1 MLAHPPRIS
10 ATAIRRDDNVLNDRR
25 SEPQPPRRRKRRTA
39 GVPEKQSLPWK
50 QIRNSLAPIEPLS
63 ADEIESIHQA
73 SLRVLAELGMK
84 VTDLEARKIYAE
96 GGGRVD
102 DSEEMVYLD
111 PEMVAEVIKTV
122 PAEYIHN
129 ARNPNKSVTI
139 GGNHITFS
147 GVGGPAFVSDLDR
160 GRRPGT
166 YAELCDYKKLFQTYD
181 IIHYASGGF
190 EPLDLPENSR
200 HLDVLMGQIRY
211 TDKCISTSLLGSNR
225 ARDGLNMACILFG
238 IEYDDLPQNVVIGG
252 GINTNSPRLLD
263 GPMAGGL
270 IELAQAGQ
278 PVIVTPFTL
287 AGAMAP
293 VTVIGAITQQ
303 NAEALAGIVLTQL
316 VRPGVPTVYGGFT
329 SNVDMRTGSPAFG
342 TPEQTKASHI
352 TGQLCR
358 RYKIPFRSSNTNAST
373 SVDAQSAYESEMSLW
388 GAVMGHAN
396 RIAHGGGW
404 LEGGLVASFE
414 KLIID
419 VEMMQMMAEFV
430 EPLVVNDETLAIGAM
445 REVQPGGHYFGT
457 AHTMERY
464 DSAFY
469 SPVVSDWTNFEN
481 WKEAGGL
488 DSAQRANAIWKQ
500 AINDYEQ
507 PPLDPA
513 IVEELEDYVERRKRE
528 LIGADAVLR

>member
-1 MLAHPPRIS
+1 MNELR
-10 ATAIRRDDNVLNDRR
+10 V
-25 SEPQPPRRRKRRTA
+25 EPQSNRRRKRRTA
-39 GVPEKQSLPWK
+39 GVPEKTSLPWK
-50 QIRNSLAPIEPLS
+50 NIRNSLPPIEPLS

-84 VTDLEARKIYAE
+84 VTDVEARKIYTE
-96 GGGRVD
+96 GGARVD
-102 DSEEMVYLD
+102 QAEEMVYLD
-111 PEMVAEVIKTV
+111 PEMVEEVMALA
-122 PAEYIHN
+122 PAEYTLN
-129 ARNPNKSVTI
+129 ARNSDKSITI

-147 GVGGPAFVSDLDR
+147 GVAGPAFVSDLDR

-166 YAELCDYKKLFQTYD
+166 YVELCDYKKLFQSFD
-181 IIHYASGGF
+181 IIHYALGGF

-200 HLDVLMGQIRY
+200 HLDILLAQIRY

-238 IEYDDLPQNVVIGG
+238 IDFDDLPEHVVITGN
-252 GINTNSPRLLD
+252 INTNSPRLLD

-270 IELAQAGQ
+270 IELARAGQ

-316 VRPGVPTVYGGFT
+316 VRPGVPVVYGGFT

-342 TPEQTKASHI
+342 TPEQTKASLI

-358 RYKIPFRSSNTNAST
+358 RYQIPFRSSNTNAST

-396 RIAHGGGW
+396 MIIHGGGW

-430 EPLVVNDETLAIGAM
+430 EPLAVNDQTLAIDAM

-457 AHTMERY
+457 THTMARY
-464 DSAFY
+464 DTAFY
-469 SPVVSDWTNFEN
+469 TPVVSDWTNFEN

-488 DSAQRANAIWKQ
+488 DSAQRANAVWKQ
-500 AINDYEQ
+500 VINDYEQ

-513 IVEELEDYVERRKRE
+513 ILEELEAFIARRKRE

>member
-1 MLAHPPRIS
+1 
-10 ATAIRRDDNVLNDRR
+10 
-25 SEPQPPRRRKRRTA
+25 
-39 GVPEKQSLPWK
+39 
-50 QIRNSLAPIEPLS
+50 
-63 ADEIESIHQA
+63 
-73 SLRVLAELGMK
+73 MK
-84 VTDLEARKIYAE
+84 VTDTEARKIYAE
-96 GGGRVD
+96 GGARVD
-102 DSEEMVYLD
+102 NPEEMVYLD
-111 PEMVAEVIKTV
+111 PEMVEEVIKTI
-122 PAEYIHN
+122 PAQFIQK
-129 ARNPNKSVTI
+129 ARNPNKSVTL

-147 GVGGPAFVSDLDR
+147 GVAGPAFVSDLDR

-181 IIHYASGGF
+181 IIHYAGGGF
-190 EPLDLPENSR
+190 EPLDLPESSR
-200 HLDVLMGQIRY
+200 HLDVLLSEILY
-211 TDKCISTSLLGSNR
+211 TDKCLYASLLGSNR
-225 ARDGLNMACILFG
+225 ARDALNMACIVFG
-238 IEYDDLPQNVVIGG
+238 IEYDDLPEHIVISGN
-252 GINTNSPRLLD
+252 INTNSPRLID

-270 IELAQAGQ
+270 IELARAGQ

-316 VRPGVPTVYGGFT
+316 VRPGTPAVYGGFT

-342 TPEQTKASHI
+342 TPEQTKASLI

-358 RYKIPFRSSNTNAST
+358 RYQIPFRSSNTNAST

-396 RIAHGGGW
+396 MIIHGAGW

-430 EPLVVNDETLAIGAM
+430 EPLVVNEETLAIEAM

-457 AHTMERY
+457 SHTMERY

-488 DSAQRANAIWKQ
+488 DAAQRANAIWKQ

-513 IVEELEDYVERRKRE
+513 VLEELEEYVERRKRE

>member
-1 MLAHPPRIS
+1 MDDS
-10 ATAIRRDDNVLNDRR
+10 ATTL
-25 SEPQPPRRRKRRTA
+25 QPSRRRKRRTA
-39 GVPEKQSLPWK
+39 GVPTKPSLPWRT
-50 QIRNSLAPIEPLS
+50 IRNSLSPIEPLS
-63 ADEIESIHQA
+63 TDEIESIHLA

-84 VTDLEARKIYAE
+84 VTDEEARRIYRE
-96 GGGRVD
+96 GGARID
-102 DSEEMVYLD
+102 DDEEMVYLD
-111 PEMVAEVIKTV
+111 PEMVEEVIKTV
-122 PAEYIHN
+122 PPEFSMR
-129 ARNPNKSVTI
+129 ARNPRKNVTL

-147 GVGGPAFVSDLDR
+147 GVGGPAFVSDMDR

-181 IIHYASGGF
+181 IIHYAGGGF

-200 HLDVLMGQIRY
+200 HLDILLAQIRY
-211 TDKCISTSLLGSNR
+211 TDKCINTSLLGSNR
-225 ARDGLNMACILFG
+225 ARDGLNMACILHG
-238 IEYDDLPQNVVIGG
+238 IAFEDMPDQVVIGG

-270 IELAQAGQ
+270 IELARAGQ

-316 VRPGVPTVYGGFT
+316 VRPGVPAGYGGFT

-358 RYKIPFRSSNTNAST
+358 RYQIPFRSSNTNAST

-396 RIAHGGGW
+396 VIIHSAGW

-419 VEMMQMMAEFV
+419 VEMLQMMAEFV
-430 EPLVVNDETLAIGAM
+430 EPLVVNDETLAIEAM

-457 AHTMERY
+457 SHTMERY

-469 SPVVSDWTNFEN
+469 APLVSDWTNFETWN
-481 WKEAGGL
+481 EAGGL
-488 DSAQRANAIWKQ
+488 DSAQRANATWKQ
-500 AINDYEQ
+500 ALKDYEQ

-513 IVEELEDYVERRKRE
+513 ILEELEEYVAKRKQE

>member
-1 MLAHPPRIS
+1 MSSIQLQTS
-10 ATAIRRDDNVLNDRR
+10 
-25 SEPQPPRRRKRRTA
+25 RRRKRRTA
-39 GVPEKQSLPWK
+39 GVPEKTSLPWK
-50 QIRNSLAPIEPLS
+50 QIRNSLPPIEPLS

-73 SLRVLAELGMK
+73 SLQVLAELGMK

-96 GGGRVD
+96 GGARVD
-102 DSEEMVYLD
+102 DNEEMVYLD

-147 GVGGPAFVSDLDR
+147 GVAGPAFVSDLDR

-181 IIHYASGGF
+181 IIHYAGGGF

-200 HLDVLMGQIRY
+200 HLDVLLAEILY
-211 TDKCISTSLLGSNR
+211 TDKCMSTSLLGSNR

-270 IELAQAGQ
+270 IELARAGQ

>member
-1 MLAHPPRIS
+1 MNELR
-10 ATAIRRDDNVLNDRR
+10 V
-25 SEPQPPRRRKRRTA
+25 EPQSNRRRKRRTA
-39 GVPEKQSLPWK
+39 GVPEKTSLPWK
-50 QIRNSLAPIEPLS
+50 NIRNSLPPIEPLS
-63 ADEIESIHQA
+63 TDEIESIHQA

-84 VTDLEARKIYAE
+84 VTDTEARKIYAE
-96 GGGRVD
+96 GGARVD
-102 DSEEMVYLD
+102 QAEEMVYLD
-111 PEMVAEVIKTV
+111 PEMVEEVMALA
-122 PAEYIHN
+122 PAEYTLN
-129 ARNPNKSVTI
+129 ARNSDKSITI

-147 GVGGPAFVSDLDR
+147 GVAGPAFVSDLDR

-166 YAELCDYKKLFQTYD
+166 YVELCDYKKLFQSFD
-181 IIHYASGGF
+181 IIHYALGGF

-200 HLDVLMGQIRY
+200 HLDILLAQIRY

-238 IEYDDLPQNVVIGG
+238 IDFDDLPEHVVITGN
-252 GINTNSPRLLD
+252 INTNSPRLLD

-270 IELAQAGQ
+270 IELARAGQ

-316 VRPGVPTVYGGFT
+316 VRPGVPVVYGGFT

-342 TPEQTKASHI
+342 TPEQTKASLI

-358 RYKIPFRSSNTNAST
+358 RYQIPFRSSNTNAST

-396 RIAHGGGW
+396 MVIHGGGW

-430 EPLVVNDETLAIGAM
+430 EPLAVNDQTLAIDAM

-457 AHTMERY
+457 THTMARY
-464 DSAFY
+464 DTAFY
-469 SPVVSDWTNFEN
+469 TPVVSDWTNFEN

-488 DSAQRANAIWKQ
+488 DSAQRANAVWKQ
-500 AINDYEQ
+500 VINDYEQ

-513 IVEELEDYVERRKRE
+513 ILEELEAFIARRKRE

>member
-1 MLAHPPRIS
+1 MNELRP
-10 ATAIRRDDNVLNDRR
+10 
-25 SEPQPPRRRKRRTA
+25 EPQSNRRRKRRTA
-39 GVPEKQSLPWK
+39 GVPGKTSLPWK
-50 QIRNSLAPIEPLS
+50 NIRNSLPPIEPLS

-84 VTDLEARKIYAE
+84 VTDVEARKIYTE
-96 GGGRVD
+96 GGARVD
-102 DSEEMVYLD
+102 QAEEMVYLD
-111 PEMVAEVIKTV
+111 PEMVEEVMALA
-122 PAEYIHN
+122 PAEYTLN
-129 ARNPNKSVTI
+129 ARNSDKSITI

-147 GVGGPAFVSDLDR
+147 GVAGPAFVSDLDR

-166 YAELCDYKKLFQTYD
+166 YVELCDYKKLFQSFD
-181 IIHYASGGF
+181 IIHYALGGF

-200 HLDVLMGQIRY
+200 HLDILLAQIRY

-238 IEYDDLPQNVVIGG
+238 IDFDDLPEHVVITGN
-252 GINTNSPRLLD
+252 INTNSPRLLD

-270 IELAQAGQ
+270 IELARAGQ

-316 VRPGVPTVYGGFT
+316 VRPGVPVVYGGFT

-342 TPEQTKASHI
+342 TPEQTKASLI

-358 RYKIPFRSSNTNAST
+358 RYQIPFRSSNTNAST

-396 RIAHGGGW
+396 MVIHGGGW

-430 EPLVVNDETLAIGAM
+430 EPLAVNDQTLAIDAM

-457 AHTMERY
+457 THTMARY
-464 DSAFY
+464 DTAFY
-469 SPVVSDWTNFEN
+469 TPVVSDWTNFEN

-488 DSAQRANAIWKQ
+488 DSAQRANAVWKQ
-500 AINDYEQ
+500 VINDYEQ

-513 IVEELEDYVERRKRE
+513 ILEELEAFIARRKRE

>member
-1 MLAHPPRIS
+1 
-10 ATAIRRDDNVLNDRR
+10 
-25 SEPQPPRRRKRRTA
+25 
-39 GVPEKQSLPWK
+39 
-50 QIRNSLAPIEPLS
+50 
-63 ADEIESIHQA
+63 
-73 SLRVLAELGMK
+73 
-84 VTDLEARKIYAE
+84 
-96 GGGRVD
+96 
-102 DSEEMVYLD
+102 
-111 PEMVAEVIKTV
+111 
-122 PAEYIHN
+122 
-129 ARNPNKSVTI
+129 
-139 GGNHITFS
+139 
-147 GVGGPAFVSDLDR
+147 
-160 GRRPGT
+160 
-166 YAELCDYKKLFQTYD
+166 
-181 IIHYASGGF
+181 
-190 EPLDLPENSR
+190 
-200 HLDVLMGQIRY
+200 
-211 TDKCISTSLLGSNR
+211 
-225 ARDGLNMACILFG
+225 
-238 IEYDDLPQNVVIGG
+238 
-252 GINTNSPRLLD
+252 
-263 GPMAGGL
+263 MAGGL
-270 IELAQAGQ
+270 IELARAGQ

-316 VRPGVPTVYGGFT
+316 VRPGTPAVYGGFT

-342 TPEQTKASHI
+342 TPEQTKASLI

-430 EPLVVNDETLAIGAM
+430 EPLVVNEETLAIEAM

-513 IVEELEDYVERRKRE
+513 ILEELEDYIERRKRE

>member
-1 MLAHPPRIS
+1 LLAHPPRIS

-96 GGGRVD
+96 GGGRVN

-293 VTVIGAITQQ
+293 VTIIGAITQQ

>member
-1 MLAHPPRIS
+1 MNDS
-10 ATAIRRDDNVLNDRR
+10 AVNL
-25 SEPQPPRRRKRRTA
+25 QPSRRRKRRTA
-39 GVPEKQSLPWK
+39 GVPAKPSLPWK
-50 QIRNSLAPIEPLS
+50 KIRNILPPIEPLS
-63 ADEIESIHQA
+63 ADEIESIHRT

-84 VTDLEARKIYAE
+84 VTDVEARKIYRE
-96 GGGRVD
+96 GGARVD

-111 PEMVAEVIKTV
+111 PEMVEEVIKAV
-122 PAEYIHN
+122 PPEFTQK
-129 ARNPNKSVTI
+129 ARNPEKSVTL
-139 GGNHITFS
+139 GGNHITFF

-181 IIHYASGGF
+181 IIHYAGGGF

-200 HLDVLMGQIRY
+200 HLDVLLAQIRY
-211 TDKCISTSLLGSNR
+211 TDKCLSISLLGSNK
-225 ARDGLNMACILFG
+225 ARDGLNMACILHG
-238 IEYDDLPQNVVIGG
+238 IAYEDLPDQVVIGG
-252 GINTNSPRLLD
+252 GINTNSPRLID

-270 IELAQAGQ
+270 IELARAGQ

-358 RYKIPFRSSNTNAST
+358 RYQIPFRSSNTNAST

-430 EPLVVNDETLAIGAM
+430 EPLVVNEETLAIEAM

-457 AHTMERY
+457 SHTMERY

-469 SPVVSDWTNFEN
+469 SPIVSDWSNFEN

-500 AINDYEQ
+500 AINEYEQ

-513 IVEELEDYVERRKRE
+513 ILEELEEYVAKRKQE
-528 LIGADAVLR
+528 LIGVDAVLR

>member
-1 MLAHPPRIS
+1 MAV
-10 ATAIRRDDNVLNDRR
+10 DNDTMNELRV
-25 SEPQPPRRRKRRTA
+25 EPQSNRRRKRRTA
-39 GVPEKQSLPWK
+39 GVLEKTSLPWK
-50 QIRNSLAPIEPLS
+50 NIRNSLPPIEPLS
-63 ADEIESIHQA
+63 TDEIESIHQA

-84 VTDLEARKIYAE
+84 VTDVEARKIYTE
-96 GGGRVD
+96 GGARVD
-102 DSEEMVYLD
+102 QAEEMVYLD
-111 PEMVAEVIKTV
+111 PEMVEEVMALA
-122 PAEYIHN
+122 PAEYTLN
-129 ARNPNKSVTI
+129 ARNSDKSITI

-147 GVGGPAFVSDLDR
+147 GVAGPAFVSDLDR

-166 YAELCDYKKLFQTYD
+166 YAELCDYKKLFQSFD
-181 IIHYASGGF
+181 IIHYALGGF

-200 HLDVLMGQIRY
+200 HLDILLAQIRY

-238 IEYDDLPQNVVIGG
+238 IDFDDLPEHVVITGN
-252 GINTNSPRLLD
+252 INTNSPRLLD

-270 IELAQAGQ
+270 IELARAGQ

-316 VRPGVPTVYGGFT
+316 VRPGVPVVYGGFT

-342 TPEQTKASHI
+342 TPEQTKASLI

-358 RYKIPFRSSNTNAST
+358 RYQIPFRSSNTNAST

-396 RIAHGGGW
+396 MIIHGGGW

-419 VEMMQMMAEFV
+419 VEMMQMMAAFV
-430 EPLVVNDETLAIGAM
+430 EPLAVNDQTLAIDAM

-457 AHTMERY
+457 THTMARY
-464 DSAFY
+464 DTAFY
-469 SPVVSDWTNFEN
+469 TPVVSDWTNFEN

-488 DSAQRANAIWKQ
+488 DSAQRANAVWKQ
-500 AINDYEQ
+500 VINDYEQ

-513 IVEELEDYVERRKRE
+513 ILEELEAFVARRKRE

>member
-1 MLAHPPRIS
+1 MSNIQLQ
-10 ATAIRRDDNVLNDRR
+10 TG
-25 SEPQPPRRRKRRTA
+25 RRRKRRTA
-39 GVPEKQSLPWK
+39 GVPEKTSLPWK
-50 QIRNSLAPIEPLS
+50 QIRNHLPPIEPLS

-84 VTDLEARKIYAE
+84 VTDEEARKLYAE
-96 GGGRVD
+96 GGARVD
-102 DSEEMVYLD
+102 DREEMVYLD
-111 PEMVAEVIKTV
+111 PEMVEEVITTV
-122 PAEYIHN
+122 PAEYTHN
-129 ARNPNKSVTI
+129 ARNPNKSVTL

-147 GVGGPAFVSDLDR
+147 GVAGPAFVSDLDR

-181 IIHYASGGF
+181 IIHYAGGGF

-200 HLDVLMGQIRY
+200 HLDVLLSEILY
-211 TDKCISTSLLGSNR
+211 TDKCLYASLLGSNR
-225 ARDGLNMACILFG
+225 ARDALNMACIVFG
-238 IEYDDLPQNVVIGG
+238 IGYDDLPEHIVISGN
-252 GINTNSPRLLD
+252 INTNSPRLID

-270 IELAQAGQ
+270 IELARAGQ

-342 TPEQTKASHI
+342 TPEQTKASLI

-358 RYKIPFRSSNTNAST
+358 RYQIPFRSSNTNAST

-396 RIAHGGGW
+396 MVIHGAGW

-430 EPLVVNDETLAIGAM
+430 EPLVVNEETLAIEAM

-457 AHTMERY
+457 SHTMERY

-469 SPVVSDWTNFEN
+469 SPIVSDWTNFEN

-488 DSAQRANAIWKQ
+488 DAAQRANAIWKQ

-513 IVEELEDYVERRKRE
+513 ILEELEDYVERRKRE

>member
-1 MLAHPPRIS
+1 MSSIQLQTS
-10 ATAIRRDDNVLNDRR
+10 
-25 SEPQPPRRRKRRTA
+25 RRRKRRTA
-39 GVPEKQSLPWK
+39 GVPEKTSLPWK
-50 QIRNSLAPIEPLS
+50 QIRNTLPPIEPLS

-96 GGGRVD
+96 GGARVD
-102 DSEEMVYLD
+102 DPEEMVYLD

-430 EPLVVNDETLAIGAM
+430 EPLVVNDETLAIEAM

-469 SPVVSDWTNFEN
+469 SPVVSDWTNFES

-488 DSAQRANAIWKQ
+488 DSAKRANAIWKQ

-513 IVEELEDYVERRKRE
+513 ILEELEEYVAKRKQE
-528 LIGADAVLR
+528 LIGVDAVLR

>member
-1 MLAHPPRIS
+1 
-10 ATAIRRDDNVLNDRR
+10 
-25 SEPQPPRRRKRRTA
+25 
-39 GVPEKQSLPWK
+39 VPEKTSLPWK
-50 QIRNSLAPIEPLS
+50 QIRNRLPPIEPLS
-63 ADEIESIHQA
+63 ADELESIHQA

-96 GGGRVD
+96 GGARVD
-102 DSEEMVYLD
+102 NPEEMVYLD
-111 PEMVAEVIKTV
+111 PEMVEAVIKTI
-122 PAEYIHN
+122 PAQFIQK
-129 ARNPNKSVTI
+129 ARNPNKSVTL

-147 GVGGPAFVSDLDR
+147 GVAGPAFVSDLDR

-181 IIHYASGGF
+181 IIHYAGGGF

-200 HLDVLMGQIRY
+200 HLDVLLAEILY
-211 TDKCISTSLLGSNR
+211 TDKCMGTSLLGSNR
-225 ARDGLNMACILFG
+225 ARDGLNMACIAHG
-238 IEYDDLPQNVVIGG
+238 ITYEDLPKQVVIGG

-270 IELAQAGQ
+270 IELARAGQ

-316 VRPGVPTVYGGFT
+316 VRPGTPAVYGGFT

-342 TPEQTKASHI
+342 TPEQTKASLI

-358 RYKIPFRSSNTNAST
+358 RYQIPFRSSNTNAST

-430 EPLVVNDETLAIGAM
+430 EPLVVNEETLAIEAM

-457 AHTMERY
+457 SHTMERY
-464 DSAFY
+464 NSAFY

-488 DSAQRANAIWKQ
+488 DAAQRANAIWKQ

-513 IVEELEDYVERRKRE
+513 ILEELEDYVERRKRE

>member
-1 MLAHPPRIS
+1 M
-10 ATAIRRDDNVLNDRR
+10 ND
-25 SEPQPPRRRKRRTA
+25 STVNLQPSRRRKRRTA
-39 GVPEKQSLPWK
+39 GVPAKPSLPWK
-50 QIRNSLAPIEPLS
+50 KIRNVLPPIEPLS
-63 ADEIESIHQA
+63 ADEIESIHRT

-84 VTDLEARKIYAE
+84 VTDVEARKIYRE
-96 GGGRVD
+96 GGARVD

-111 PEMVAEVIKTV
+111 PEMVEEIIKTV
-122 PAEYIHN
+122 PPEYVQK
-129 ARNPNKSVTI
+129 ARNPDKSVTL

-190 EPLDLPENSR
+190 EPLDLPENNR
-200 HLDVLMGQIRY
+200 HLDILLAQIRY
-211 TDKCISTSLLGSNR
+211 TDKCINTSLLGSNK
-225 ARDGLNMACILFG
+225 ARDGLNMASILFG
-238 IEYDDLPQNVVIGG
+238 IDYEDLPQHVVIGG
-252 GINTNSPRLLD
+252 GINTNSPRLID

-270 IELAQAGQ
+270 IELARAGQ

-287 AGAMAP
+287 AGAMCP

-316 VRPGVPTVYGGFT
+316 VRPGVPAVYGGFT

-342 TPEQTKASHI
+342 TPEQTKATHI

-358 RYKIPFRSSNTNAST
+358 RYQIPFRSSNTNAST

-396 RIAHGGGW
+396 RIVHGGGW

-430 EPLVVNDETLAIGAM
+430 EPLVVNEETLAIEAM

-513 IVEELEDYVERRKRE
+513 ILEELEDYVERRKRE

>member
-1 MLAHPPRIS
+1 MDDS
-10 ATAIRRDDNVLNDRR
+10 ATTL
-25 SEPQPPRRRKRRTA
+25 QPSRRRKRRTA
-39 GVPEKQSLPWK
+39 GVPTKPSLPWRT
-50 QIRNSLAPIEPLS
+50 IRNSLSPIEPLS
-63 ADEIESIHQA
+63 TDEIESIHLA

-84 VTDLEARKIYAE
+84 VTDEEARRIYRE
-96 GGGRVD
+96 GGARID
-102 DSEEMVYLD
+102 DDEEMVYLD
-111 PEMVAEVIKTV
+111 PEMVEEVIKTV
-122 PAEYIHN
+122 PPEFTQK
-129 ARNPNKSVTI
+129 ARNPRKNVTL
-139 GGNHITFS
+139 GGNHITFY
-147 GVGGPAFVSDLDR
+147 GVGGPAFVSDMDR

-181 IIHYASGGF
+181 IIHYAGGGF

-200 HLDVLMGQIRY
+200 HLDILLAQIRY
-211 TDKCISTSLLGSNR
+211 TDKCINTSLLGSNR
-225 ARDGLNMACILFG
+225 ARDGLNMACILHG
-238 IEYDDLPQNVVIGG
+238 IAFEDMPDQVVIGG

-270 IELAQAGQ
+270 IELARAGQ

-316 VRPGVPTVYGGFT
+316 VRPGVPAVYGGFT

-342 TPEQTKASHI
+342 TPEQTKATLI

-358 RYKIPFRSSNTNAST
+358 RYQIPFRSSNTNAST

-430 EPLVVNDETLAIGAM
+430 EPLVVNDETLAIEAM

-457 AHTMERY
+457 SHTMERY

-469 SPVVSDWTNFEN
+469 APLVSDWTNFETWN
-481 WKEAGGL
+481 EAGGL
-488 DSAQRANAIWKQ
+488 DSAQRANATWKQ
-500 AINDYEQ
+500 ALKDYEQ

-513 IVEELEDYVERRKRE
+513 ILEELEEYVAKRKQE
-528 LIGADAVLR
+528 LIGVDAVLR

>member
-1 MLAHPPRIS
+1 MSNIQLQ
-10 ATAIRRDDNVLNDRR
+10 TG
-25 SEPQPPRRRKRRTA
+25 RRRKRRTA
-39 GVPEKQSLPWK
+39 GVPEKTSLPWK
-50 QIRNSLAPIEPLS
+50 QIRNRLPPIEPLS
-63 ADEIESIHQA
+63 SDEIESIHRA

-84 VTDLEARKIYAE
+84 VTDEEARKLYAE
-96 GGGRVD
+96 GGARVD
-102 DSEEMVYLD
+102 EPEEMVYLD
-111 PEMVAEVIKTV
+111 PEMVEEVIKTI
-122 PAEYIHN
+122 PAQFIQK
-129 ARNPNKSVTI
+129 ARNPNKSVTL

-147 GVGGPAFVSDLDR
+147 GVAGPAFVSDLDR

-181 IIHYASGGF
+181 IIHYALGGF

-200 HLDVLMGQIRY
+200 HLDVLLSEILY
-211 TDKCISTSLLGSNR
+211 TDKCLYASLLGSNR
-225 ARDGLNMACILFG
+225 ARDALNMACIVFG
-238 IEYDDLPQNVVIGG
+238 IGYDDLPEHIVVSGN
-252 GINTNSPRLLD
+252 INTNSPRLID

-270 IELAQAGQ
+270 IELARAGQ

-342 TPEQTKASHI
+342 TPEQTKASLI

-358 RYKIPFRSSNTNAST
+358 RYQIPFRSSNTNAST

-396 RIAHGGGW
+396 MVIHGAGW

-430 EPLVVNDETLAIGAM
+430 EPLVVNEETLAIEAM

-457 AHTMERY
+457 THTMERY

-469 SPVVSDWTNFEN
+469 SPIVSDWTNFEN

-488 DSAQRANAIWKQ
+488 DAAQRANAIWKQ

-513 IVEELEDYVERRKRE
+513 ILEELEDYVERRKRE

>member
-1 MLAHPPRIS
+1 MSNIQLQTS
-10 ATAIRRDDNVLNDRR
+10 
-25 SEPQPPRRRKRRTA
+25 RRRKRRTA
-39 GVPEKQSLPWK
+39 GVPEKTSLPWK
-50 QIRNSLAPIEPLS
+50 QIRNGLPPIEPLS
-63 ADEIESIHQA
+63 SDEIESIHQA

-84 VTDLEARKIYAE
+84 VTDTEARKIYAE
-96 GGGRVD
+96 GGARVD
-102 DSEEMVYLD
+102 NPEEMVYLD
-111 PEMVAEVIKTV
+111 PEMVEEVIKTI
-122 PAEYIHN
+122 PAQFIQK
-129 ARNPNKSVTI
+129 ARNPNKSVTL

-181 IIHYASGGF
+181 IIHYAGGGF
-190 EPLDLPENSR
+190 EPLDLPESSR
-200 HLDVLMGQIRY
+200 HLDVLLSEILY
-211 TDKCISTSLLGSNR
+211 TDKCLYASLLGSNR
-225 ARDGLNMACILFG
+225 ARDALNMACIVFG
-238 IEYDDLPQNVVIGG
+238 IEYDDLPEHIVISGN
-252 GINTNSPRLLD
+252 INTNSPRLID

-270 IELAQAGQ
+270 IELARAGQ

-316 VRPGVPTVYGGFT
+316 VRPGTPAVYGGFT

-342 TPEQTKASHI
+342 TPEQTKASLI

-358 RYKIPFRSSNTNAST
+358 RYQIPFRSSNTNAST

-396 RIAHGGGW
+396 MIIHGAGW

-430 EPLVVNDETLAIGAM
+430 EPLVVNEETLAIEAM

-457 AHTMERY
+457 SHTMERY

-488 DSAQRANAIWKQ
+488 DAAQRANAIWKQ

-513 IVEELEDYVERRKRE
+513 VLEELEEYVERRKRE

>member
-1 MLAHPPRIS
+1 MS
-10 ATAIRRDDNVLNDRR
+10 QSQVD
-25 SEPQPPRRRKRRTA
+25 SQPNRRRKRRTA
-39 GVPEKQSLPWK
+39 GVPTKPSLPWRT
-50 QIRNSLAPIEPLS
+50 IRNSLSPIEPLS
-63 ADEIESIHQA
+63 TDEIESIHLA

-84 VTDLEARKIYAE
+84 VTDEEARRIYRE
-96 GGGRVD
+96 GGARID
-102 DSEEMVYLD
+102 DDEEMVYLD
-111 PEMVAEVIKTV
+111 PEMVEEVIKTV
-122 PAEYIHN
+122 PPEFTQK
-129 ARNPNKSVTI
+129 ARNPRKNVTL
-139 GGNHITFS
+139 GGNHITFY
-147 GVGGPAFVSDLDR
+147 GVGGPAFVSDMDR

-181 IIHYASGGF
+181 IIHYAGGGF

-200 HLDVLMGQIRY
+200 HLDILLAQIRY
-211 TDKCISTSLLGSNR
+211 TDKCINTSLLGSNR
-225 ARDGLNMACILFG
+225 ARDGLNMACILHG
-238 IEYDDLPQNVVIGG
+238 IAFEDMPDQVVIGG

-270 IELAQAGQ
+270 IELARAGQ

-316 VRPGVPTVYGGFT
+316 VRPGVPAGYGGFT

-342 TPEQTKASHI
+342 TPEQTKATLI

-358 RYKIPFRSSNTNAST
+358 RYQIPFRSSNTNAST

-396 RIAHGGGW
+396 VIIHSAGW

-430 EPLVVNDETLAIGAM
+430 EPLVVNDETLAIEAM

-457 AHTMERY
+457 SHTMERY

-469 SPVVSDWTNFEN
+469 APLVSDWTNFETWN
-481 WKEAGGL
+481 EAGGL
-488 DSAQRANAIWKQ
+488 DSAQRANATWKQ
-500 AINDYEQ
+500 ALKDYEQ

-513 IVEELEDYVERRKRE
+513 ILEELEEYVAKRKQA
-528 LIGADAVLR
+528 LIGVDAVLR

>member
-1 MLAHPPRIS
+1 M
-10 ATAIRRDDNVLNDRR
+10 
-25 SEPQPPRRRKRRTA
+25 
-39 GVPEKQSLPWK
+39 
-50 QIRNSLAPIEPLS
+50 
-63 ADEIESIHQA
+63 
-73 SLRVLAELGMK
+73 
-84 VTDLEARKIYAE
+84 
-96 GGGRVD
+96 
-102 DSEEMVYLD
+102 
-111 PEMVAEVIKTV
+111 
-122 PAEYIHN
+122 
-129 ARNPNKSVTI
+129 
-139 GGNHITFS
+139 
-147 GVGGPAFVSDLDR
+147 
-160 GRRPGT
+160 
-166 YAELCDYKKLFQTYD
+166 
-181 IIHYASGGF
+181 
-190 EPLDLPENSR
+190 
-200 HLDVLMGQIRY
+200 
-211 TDKCISTSLLGSNR
+211 
-225 ARDGLNMACILFG
+225 
-238 IEYDDLPQNVVIGG
+238 
-252 GINTNSPRLLD
+252 
-263 GPMAGGL
+263 
-270 IELAQAGQ
+270 
-278 PVIVTPFTL
+278 IVTPFTL

-316 VRPGVPTVYGGFT
+316 VRPGTPAVYGGCT

-342 TPEQTKASHI
+342 TPEQTKASLI

-358 RYKIPFRSSNTNAST
+358 RYQIPFRSSNTNAST

-396 RIAHGGGW
+396 MIIHGAGW

-430 EPLVVNDETLAIGAM
+430 EPLVVNEETLAIEAM

-507 PPLDPA
+507 PPLDSA
-513 IVEELEDYVERRKRE
+513 ILEELEDYVERRKRE

>member
-1 MLAHPPRIS
+1 MAV
-10 ATAIRRDDNVLNDRR
+10 DNDTMNELRV
-25 SEPQPPRRRKRRTA
+25 EPQSNRRRKRRTA
-39 GVPEKQSLPWK
+39 GVPEKTSLPWK
-50 QIRNSLAPIEPLS
+50 NIRNSLPPIEPLS

-84 VTDLEARKIYAE
+84 VTDVEARKIYTE
-96 GGGRVD
+96 GGARVD
-102 DSEEMVYLD
+102 QAEEMVYLD
-111 PEMVAEVIKTV
+111 PEMVEEVMALA
-122 PAEYIHN
+122 PAEYTLN
-129 ARNPNKSVTI
+129 ARNSDKSITI

-147 GVGGPAFVSDLDR
+147 GVAGPAFVSDLDR

-166 YAELCDYKKLFQTYD
+166 YVELCDYKKLFQSFD
-181 IIHYASGGF
+181 IIHYALGGF

-200 HLDVLMGQIRY
+200 HLDILLAQIRY

-238 IEYDDLPQNVVIGG
+238 IEFDDLPEHVVITGN
-252 GINTNSPRLLD
+252 INTNSPRLLD

-270 IELAQAGQ
+270 IELARAGQ

-316 VRPGVPTVYGGFT
+316 VRPGVPVVYGGFT

-342 TPEQTKASHI
+342 TPEQTKASLI

-358 RYKIPFRSSNTNAST
+358 RYQIPFRSSNTNAST

-396 RIAHGGGW
+396 MIIHGGGW

-419 VEMMQMMAEFV
+419 VEMMQMMAAFV
-430 EPLVVNDETLAIGAM
+430 EPLAVNDQTLAIDAM

-457 AHTMERY
+457 THTMARY
-464 DSAFY
+464 DTAFY
-469 SPVVSDWTNFEN
+469 TPVVSDWTNFEN

-488 DSAQRANAIWKQ
+488 DSAQRANAVWKQ
-500 AINDYEQ
+500 VINDYEQ

-513 IVEELEDYVERRKRE
+513 ILEELEAFIARRKRE

>member
-1 MLAHPPRIS
+1 MA
-10 ATAIRRDDNVLNDRR
+10 
-25 SEPQPPRRRKRRTA
+25 
-39 GVPEKQSLPWK
+39 
-50 QIRNSLAPIEPLS
+50 
-63 ADEIESIHQA
+63 SI
-73 SLRVLAELGMK
+73 V
-84 VTDLEARKIYAE
+84 
-96 GGGRVD
+96 
-102 DSEEMVYLD
+102 
-111 PEMVAEVIKTV
+111 
-122 PAEYIHN
+122 
-129 ARNPNKSVTI
+129 
-139 GGNHITFS
+139 
-147 GVGGPAFVSDLDR
+147 
-160 GRRPGT
+160 
-166 YAELCDYKKLFQTYD
+166 
-181 IIHYASGGF
+181 
-190 EPLDLPENSR
+190 
-200 HLDVLMGQIRY
+200 
-211 TDKCISTSLLGSNR
+211 
-225 ARDGLNMACILFG
+225 FG
-238 IEYDDLPQNVVIGG
+238 IDYEDLPQHVVIQG

-278 PVIVTPFTL
+278 PVIITPFTL

-293 VTVIGAITQQ
+293 VTIIGAITQQ

-316 VRPGVPTVYGGFT
+316 VRPGVPVGYGGFT

-342 TPEQTKASHI
+342 TPEQTKATLI

-396 RIAHGGGW
+396 LIIHSAGW

-419 VEMMQMMAEFV
+419 VEMLQMMAEFV
-430 EPLVVNDETLAIGAM
+430 EPLAVNDETLAIEAM
-445 REVQPGGHYFGT
+445 REVQPGGHYFGAT
-457 AHTMERY
+457 HTMDRY

-469 SPVVSDWTNFEN
+469 APIVSDWTNYEN
-481 WKEAGGL
+481 WNEAGGL
-488 DSAQRANAIWKQ
+488 DSAKRANAIWKQ

-513 IVEELEDYVERRKRE
+513 ILEELEEYIAKRKQE

>member
-1 MLAHPPRIS
+1 MSNIQLQTS
-10 ATAIRRDDNVLNDRR
+10 
-25 SEPQPPRRRKRRTA
+25 RRRKRRTA
-39 GVPEKQSLPWK
+39 GVPEKTSLPWK
-50 QIRNSLAPIEPLS
+50 QIRNGLPPIEPLS
-63 ADEIESIHQA
+63 SDEIESIHQA
-73 SLRVLAELGMK
+73 SLQVLAELGMK

-96 GGGRVD
+96 GGARVD
-102 DSEEMVYLD
+102 NPEEMVYLD
-111 PEMVAEVIKTV
+111 PEMVEAVIKTI
-122 PAEYIHN
+122 PAQFIQK
-129 ARNPNKSVTI
+129 ARNPNKSVTL

-147 GVGGPAFVSDLDR
+147 GVAGPAFVSDLDR

-181 IIHYASGGF
+181 IIHYAGGGF
-190 EPLDLPENSR
+190 EPLDLPESSR
-200 HLDVLMGQIRY
+200 HLDVLLSEILY
-211 TDKCISTSLLGSNR
+211 TDKCLYASLLGSNR
-225 ARDGLNMACILFG
+225 ARDALNMACIVFG
-238 IEYDDLPQNVVIGG
+238 IEYDDLPEHIVISGN
-252 GINTNSPRLLD
+252 INTNSPRLID
-263 GPMAGGL
+263 GLMAGGL
-270 IELAQAGQ
+270 IELARAGQ

-316 VRPGVPTVYGGFT
+316 VRPGTPAVYGGFT

-342 TPEQTKASHI
+342 TPEQTKASLI

-358 RYKIPFRSSNTNAST
+358 RYQIPFRSSNTNAST

-396 RIAHGGGW
+396 MIIHGAGW

-430 EPLVVNDETLAIGAM
+430 EPLVVNEETLAIEAM

-457 AHTMERY
+457 SHTMERY

-488 DSAQRANAIWKQ
+488 DAAQRANAIWKQ

-513 IVEELEDYVERRKRE
+513 VLEELEEYVERRKRE

>member
-1 MLAHPPRIS
+1 MS
-10 ATAIRRDDNVLNDRR
+10 QSQVD
-25 SEPQPPRRRKRRTA
+25 SQPSRRRKRRTA
-39 GVPEKQSLPWK
+39 GVPTKPSLPWRT
-50 QIRNSLAPIEPLS
+50 IRNSLSPIEPLS
-63 ADEIESIHQA
+63 TDEIESIHQA

-84 VTDLEARKIYAE
+84 VTDEEARRIYRE
-96 GGGRVD
+96 GGARID
-102 DSEEMVYLD
+102 DDEEMVYLD
-111 PEMVAEVIKTV
+111 PEMVEEVIKTV
-122 PAEYIHN
+122 PPEFTQK
-129 ARNPNKSVTI
+129 ARNPRKNVTL
-139 GGNHITFS
+139 GGNHITFY
-147 GVGGPAFVSDLDR
+147 GVGGPAFVSDMDR

-181 IIHYASGGF
+181 IIHYAGGGF

-200 HLDVLMGQIRY
+200 HLDILLAQIRY
-211 TDKCISTSLLGSNR
+211 TDKCINTSLLGSNR
-225 ARDGLNMACILFG
+225 ARDGLNMACILHG
-238 IEYDDLPQNVVIGG
+238 IAFEDMPDQVVIGG

-270 IELAQAGQ
+270 IELARAGQ

-316 VRPGVPTVYGGFT
+316 VRPGVPAVYGGFT

-342 TPEQTKASHI
+342 TPEQTKATHI

-358 RYKIPFRSSNTNAST
+358 RYQIPFRSSNTNAST

-419 VEMMQMMAEFV
+419 VEMLQMMAEFV
-430 EPLVVNDETLAIGAM
+430 EPLVVNDETLAIEAM

-457 AHTMERY
+457 SHTMERY

-469 SPVVSDWTNFEN
+469 APLVSDWTNFETWN
-481 WKEAGGL
+481 EAGGL
-488 DSAQRANAIWKQ
+488 DSAQRANATWKQ
-500 AINDYEQ
+500 ALKDYEQ

-513 IVEELEDYVERRKRE
+513 ILEELEEYVAKRKQE
-528 LIGADAVLR
+528 LIGVDAVLR

>member
-1 MLAHPPRIS
+1 M
-10 ATAIRRDDNVLNDRR
+10 NDTHVELR
-25 SEPQPPRRRKRRTA
+25 SGRRRKRRTA
-39 GVPEKQSLPWK
+39 GVPEKTSLPWK
-50 QIRNSLAPIEPLS
+50 QIRNALPPIEPLS

-84 VTDLEARKIYAE
+84 VTDVEARKIYAE
-96 GGGRVD
+96 GGARVD

-111 PEMVAEVIKTV
+111 PEMVEEVIKTV
-122 PAEYIHN
+122 PAEYTHN
-129 ARNPNKSVTI
+129 ARNPNKSVTL

-166 YAELCDYKKLFQTYD
+166 YAELCNYKKLFQSFD
-181 IIHYASGGF
+181 IIHYGSGGF

-200 HLDVLMGQIRY
+200 HLDIMLAQILY
-211 TDKCISTSLLGSNR
+211 TDKCMSTSLLGSNR
-225 ARDGLNMACILFG
+225 ARDGLNMACIVHG
-238 IEYDDLPQNVVIGG
+238 ITYEDLPGHVVISG

-270 IELAQAGQ
+270 IELARAGQ

-316 VRPGVPTVYGGFT
+316 VRPGTPVGYGGFT

-342 TPEQTKASHI
+342 TPEQTKASLI

-396 RIAHGGGW
+396 MIFHGGGW

-430 EPLVVNDETLAIGAM
+430 EPLAVNEGSLAIEAM

-457 AHTMERY
+457 SHTMERY
-464 DSAFY
+464 DTAFY
-469 SPVVSDWTNFEN
+469 TPVVSDWTNFEN
-481 WKEAGGL
+481 WQEAGGL
-488 DSAQRANAIWKQ
+488 DSAKRANVVWKQ
-500 AINDYEQ
+500 VINDYEQ

-513 IVEELEDYVERRKRE
+513 ILEELEEYVARRKQE
-528 LIGADAVLR
+528 LINADAVPR

>member
-1 MLAHPPRIS
+1 
-10 ATAIRRDDNVLNDRR
+10 
-25 SEPQPPRRRKRRTA
+25 
-39 GVPEKQSLPWK
+39 VPEKTSLPWK
-50 QIRNSLAPIEPLS
+50 QIRNGLPPIEPLS
-63 ADEIESIHQA
+63 TDEIESIHQA

-84 VTDLEARKIYAE
+84 VTDTEARKIYAE
-96 GGGRVD
+96 GGARVD
-102 DSEEMVYLD
+102 DNEEMVYLD
-111 PEMVAEVIKTV
+111 PEMVEEVITTV
-122 PAEYIHN
+122 PAEYTHN
-129 ARNPNKSVTI
+129 ARNPNKSVTL

-181 IIHYASGGF
+181 IIHYAGGGF

-200 HLDVLMGQIRY
+200 HLDVLLAEILY
-211 TDKCISTSLLGSNR
+211 TDKCMSTSLLGSNR
-225 ARDGLNMACILFG
+225 ARDGLNMACIVHG
-238 IEYDDLPQNVVIGG
+238 ITYEDLPGHVVIGG
-252 GINTNSPRLLD
+252 GINTNSPRLID

-270 IELAQAGQ
+270 IELARAGQ

-342 TPEQTKASHI
+342 TPEQTKASLI

-358 RYKIPFRSSNTNAST
+358 RYQIPFRSSNTNAST

-396 RIAHGGGW
+396 MVIHGAGW

-430 EPLVVNDETLAIGAM
+430 EPLVVNDDTLAIEAM

-457 AHTMERY
+457 THTMERY

-513 IVEELEDYVERRKRE
+513 ILEELEEYVERRKLE

>member
-1 MLAHPPRIS
+1 MSNIQLQTS
-10 ATAIRRDDNVLNDRR
+10 
-25 SEPQPPRRRKRRTA
+25 RRRKRRTA
-39 GVPEKQSLPWK
+39 GVPEKTSLPWK
-50 QIRNSLAPIEPLS
+50 QIRNALPPIEPLS
-63 ADEIESIHQA
+63 SDEIESIHQA

-84 VTDLEARKIYAE
+84 VTDTEARKIYAE
-96 GGGRVD
+96 GGARVD
-102 DSEEMVYLD
+102 NPEEMVYLD
-111 PEMVAEVIKTV
+111 PEMVEEVIKTI
-122 PAEYIHN
+122 PAQFIQK
-129 ARNPNKSVTI
+129 ARNPNKSVTL

-147 GVGGPAFVSDLDR
+147 GVAGPAFVSDLDR

-181 IIHYASGGF
+181 IIHNAGGGF
-190 EPLDLPENSR
+190 EPLDLPESSR
-200 HLDVLMGQIRY
+200 HLDVLLSEILY
-211 TDKCISTSLLGSNR
+211 TDKCLYASLLGSNR
-225 ARDGLNMACILFG
+225 ARDALNMACIVFG
-238 IEYDDLPQNVVIGG
+238 IEYDDLPEHIVISGN
-252 GINTNSPRLLD
+252 INTNSPRLID

-270 IELAQAGQ
+270 IELARAGQ

-316 VRPGVPTVYGGFT
+316 VRPGTPAVYGGFT

-342 TPEQTKASHI
+342 TPEQTKASLI

-358 RYKIPFRSSNTNAST
+358 RYQIPFRSSNTNAST

-396 RIAHGGGW
+396 MIIHGAGW

-430 EPLVVNDETLAIGAM
+430 EPLVVNEETLAIEAM

-457 AHTMERY
+457 SHTMERY

-488 DSAQRANAIWKQ
+488 DAAQRANAIWKQ

-513 IVEELEDYVERRKRE
+513 ILEELEEYVERRKRE

>member
-1 MLAHPPRIS
+1 MTNSQLES
-10 ATAIRRDDNVLNDRR
+10 
-25 SEPQPPRRRKRRTA
+25 QPSRRRKRRTA
-39 GVPEKQSLPWK
+39 GVPTKPSLPWRT
-50 QIRNSLAPIEPLS
+50 IRNSLPPIEPLS

-84 VTDLEARKIYAE
+84 VTDEEARKIYRE
-96 GGGRVD
+96 GGARVD

-111 PEMVAEVIKTV
+111 PEMVEEVIKTV
-122 PAEYIHN
+122 PPEFSMR
-129 ARNPNKSVTI
+129 ARNPDKSVTL

-147 GVGGPAFVSDLDR
+147 GVGGPAFVSDLDK

-181 IIHYASGGF
+181 IIHYAGGGF

-200 HLDVLMGQIRY
+200 HLDVLLAQIRY
-211 TDKCISTSLLGSNR
+211 TDKCLSISLLGSNK
-225 ARDGLNMACILFG
+225 ARDGLNMACILHG
-238 IEYDDLPQNVVIGG
+238 IAYEDLPDQIVIGG
-252 GINTNSPRLLD
+252 GINTNSPRLID

-270 IELAQAGQ
+270 IELARAGQ

-293 VTVIGAITQQ
+293 VTIIGAITQQ

-358 RYKIPFRSSNTNAST
+358 RYQIPFRSSNTNAST

-430 EPLVVNDETLAIGAM
+430 EPLVVNEETLAIEAM

-457 AHTMERY
+457 SHTMERY

-469 SPVVSDWTNFEN
+469 APLVSDWTNYEN

-488 DSAQRANAIWKQ
+488 DSAKRANAIWKQ

-513 IVEELEDYVERRKRE
+513 ILEELEEYVAKRKQE